1 MRAEEWQVLHA
12 RYEKYA
18 RPIFNKGLKQSY
30 ANTISIIPL
39 LNYENYQTLIRS
51 SMNWQAMNQAY
62 LKVYTRIGLVH
73 GNKVGR
79 ELNKEQKRYVRD
91 LYESKFLRS
100 IYEWVQTNLGRR
112 ITDVNEYT
120 IELIQGLVTDSI
132 DRGYSV
138 SQMRAY
144 LERSLN
150 SPKFTRVRSLRI
162 ARTETTTAANHAAF
176 EASEESDLVLDK
188 EWISIIDDR
197 TRPEGKHK
205 GGPDHRIQNGKTAAK
220 EENFIM
226 SDGSRMMFPGD
237 PKGSAGQ
244 VINCRCTYSFVP
256 RRDHNGMLIFKN

>member
-1 MRAEEWQVLHA
+1 MRAEEWQILHA

-39 LNYENYQTLIRS
+39 INYNNYKELIRS

-62 LKVYTRIGLVH
+62 LKVYTRIGIVH
-73 GNKVGR
+73 GNRVGR

-100 IYEWVQTNLGRR
+100 IYEWVQTNLGQR
-112 ITDVNEYT
+112 IVDVNEYT
-120 IELIQGLVTDSI
+120 IELIQQLVTDSI
-132 DRGYSV
+132 DRNYSV

-188 EWISIIDDR
+188 EWISVLLPT
-197 TRPEGKHK
+197 TRH
-205 GGPDHRIQNGKTAAK
+205 DHRLEDGTAVPKDQRFKMA
-220 EENFIM
+220 
-226 SDGSRMMFPGD
+226 DGTLMLYPGD
-237 PKGSAGQ
+237 PSGPARQ
-244 VINCRCTYSFVP
+244 VINCNCTIAFVP
-256 RRDHNGMLIFKN
+256 RRDNNGMLIFKN